1 MTRSKDVELPEAV
14 LAPALALA
22 RQFTLTGELSVGWL
36 GELLVAVEALDQ
48 HELDEIT
55 DSEGASVLGAPETS
69 RRAAIA
75 IMPRSGTIR
84 RAVLNDIAGRHD
96 GLATDEMIERSLRGK
111 HQTISSARN
120 HLVNAGWL
128 EDSRQRVKDNKAVLW
143 QLTEAAK
150 RQLDLKGNQ

>member
-1 MTRSKDVELPEAV
+1 MTRSTITELREAV
-14 LAPALALA
+14 LAAALRFA
-22 RQFTLTGELSVGWL
+22 REGTTSGTWSYNIHKIYD
-36 GELLVAVEALDQ
+36 AVEALDQ

-150 RQLDLKGNQ
+150 RQLDLKGNP

>member
-1 MTRSKDVELPEAV
+1 MTRSNIAELREAV
-14 LAPALALA
+14 LAAALRFA
-22 RQFTLTGELSVGWL
+22 REGHGSDTWTWNVHRLFE
-36 GELLVAVEALDQ
+36 AVDDYDGAILN
-48 HELDEIT
+48 EIV

-75 IMPRSGTIR
+75 IMPRTGTIR

-150 RQLDLKGNQ
+150 RQLDLKGNP

>member
-1 MTRSKDVELPEAV
+1 MTRSNMTELREAV
-14 LAPALALA
+14 LAAALRFA
-22 RQFTLTGELSVGWL
+22 REGHGSSTWTWNVHRLFE
-36 GELLVAVEALDQ
+36 AVDAYDEAI
-48 HELDEIT
+48 LDEIT
-55 DSEGASVLGAPETS
+55 DSEGAAVLGAPETS